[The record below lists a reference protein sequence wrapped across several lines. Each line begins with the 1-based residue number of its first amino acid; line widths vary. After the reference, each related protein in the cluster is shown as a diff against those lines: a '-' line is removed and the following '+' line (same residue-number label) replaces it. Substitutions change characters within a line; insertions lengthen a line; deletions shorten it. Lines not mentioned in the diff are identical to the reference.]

1 VTAMDRGLRA
11 LLEVLSKEELVRLVE
26 ALYDRVEGI
35 ITREDLMA
43 MIRRVMR

>member
-1 VTAMDRGLRA
+1 MDRGLKA
-11 LLEVLSKEELVRLVE
+11 LLEALTKEELVRLVE

-35 ITREDLMA
+35 ITKEDLMA

>member
-1 VTAMDRGLRA
+1 MDRGLRA
-11 LLEVLSKEELVRLVE
+11 LLEALSKEELVRLVE

>member
-1 VTAMDRGLRA
+1 MDRGLRA
-11 LLEVLSKEELVRLVE
+11 LLEALTKEELVRLVE

-35 ITREDLMA
+35 VTKEDLMA

>member
-1 VTAMDRGLRA
+1 MDRGLRA
-11 LLEVLSKEELVRLVE
+11 LLEALTKEELVRLVE

-35 ITREDLMA
+35 ITKEDLMA